1 MTPARNQSRVS
12 TDESIGTPTNH
23 WSRHRDVQLHLPPH
37 LPPTTRA
44 LSTRKS
50 IRWIPSTSSSSLIL
64 SLDTF
69 VQLTPHRLH
78 PRQKP
83 GGSTLA
89 PASFRPMPCCTPSIL
104 RRPEIAPSVS
114 SAPSRR
120 SCQTLSRSLLL
131 SSPLSGRSLKRLCRR
146 KRIKI
151 SHDCKGGR
159 PEILPRQRHFRS
171 LQLRKRPSYD
181 NDAVVGLAH
190 VMFRCSCQDLNDD
203 GVRTSDE
210 HQEVPC
216 ITLVETFSLPPALP
230 ELKRDTTIFSESHA
244 R

>member
-1 MTPARNQSRVS
+1 MTPARKQNRVS

-23 WSRHRDVQLHLPPH
+23 WSRHSDVELHLPPH

-50 IRWIPSTSSSSLIL
+50 VRCIPSTSSSSLIL
-64 SLDTF
+64 SLDTY

-83 GGSTLA
+83 AGSILA
-89 PASFRPMPCCTPSIL
+89 PASFRPMPCFTPSIL
-104 RRPEIAPSVS
+104 QRPEIAPSVS
-114 SAPSRR
+114 SVPSRR
-120 SCQTLSRSLLL
+120 NCQTFSRSLLL

-151 SHDCKGGR
+151 SHDCKG
-159 PEILPRQRHFRS
+159 EILPRQRHFRS

-181 NDAVVGLAH
+181 SDAVVGLAH
-190 VMFRCSCQDLNDD
+190 VMFRCSCQDLNDN

-216 ITLVETFSLPPALP
+216 ITLMETFSLPPALVLP

-244 R
+244 